1 MSSGDH
7 GEIRHDNVQP
17 VSSGPE
23 NTWFNRLCYQLPGE
37 ALVDE
42 ETNTVYIRLW
52 FS

>member
-23 NTWFNRLCYQLPGE
+23 NTWSQPPRYQLPGE

-42 ETNTVYIRLW
+42 ETNTVYIRFW